1 MTWDRDLAT
10 YPPSLTFY
18 NLLNA
23 SEAEYWS
30 SQLLPTSFKAL
41 NATGTYI
48 PYDGRFRVL
57 YVVGRED
64 RCVTEEF
71 ARGKYLGQEG
81 ARFEIEVM
89 GGDHVMMLSRPEEV
103 VRVVRK
109 FAGESVGDGDEE
121 DEGRMEL

>member
-1 MTWDRDLAT
+1 M
-10 YPPSLTFY
+10 
-18 NLLNA
+18 
-23 SEAEYWS
+23 
-30 SQLLPTSFKAL
+30 
-41 NATGTYI
+41 
-48 PYDGRFRVL
+48 
-57 YVVGRED
+57 
-64 RCVTEEF
+64 TEEF